1 MILDELVLHDVGVF
15 AGRNTL
21 TLTPPGPGKPVIL
34 IGGLN
39 GAGKTTILEAIH
51 LVLYGALAGT
61 AARRA
66 TAYDSYLRS
75 LIHHAARPG
84 DGAGVE
90 LAFHAYREG
99 AASAYRIR
107 RYWRSTRSGTRER
120 LEVLRDGVLDQTLTA
135 TWAEQVEAFLP
146 RGIASLFFFD
156 GEQIESLADLER
168 SRHVLGSALASLL
181 GLDLVDRLTS
191 DLAVLRRR
199 HRARQVP
206 DELRNR
212 LDETQSALMAAKA
225 AVETAVQEEADARG
239 KAERARKQHHELDE
253 QYRADGGHLLDK
265 RAAAEDAATAASKDL
280 ARIDDELREIASGSA
295 PLLLV
300 TGELGQLAM
309 DARREAE
316 ATRDRLVLDVLAAR
330 DSAVLE
336 RLRQTKARTSVVSA
350 VEDFLAGDRDARER
364 AATSSAGAP
373 AGLAD
378 PGPTEYLNDQML
390 PATRRQIRGL
400 LTRRAK
406 ATADLDAAERLVTA
420 IPDPEAL
427 APLRAERDRAYD
439 EMLRADATLAH
450 HQDRLAALRQRRD
463 KAQTACE
470 KAMDDAAH
478 ASLAADDDRRLVDH
492 ADRIEA
498 TLGTLKAE
506 ATRRH
511 LDRICVLIL
520 DALSQLMRKDNLITE
535 ISIAPESYAVEMRGA
550 HGQALAPG
558 QLSVGER
565 QLLAVAMLWGLARA
579 AGQPLPVVIDTPL
592 GRLDSSHRY
601 HLLDRYFPQA
611 SHQVVLLSTDTE
623 IDAAARERLQPY
635 IGRSYRLDFDPATSA
650 TTARPGYFWE

>member
-15 AGRNTL
+15 AGRNAL
-21 TLTPPGPGKPVIL
+21 SLTPPGRGKPVIL

-51 LVLYGALAGT
+51 LALYGSLAGT
-61 AARRA
+61 AARR
-66 TAYDSYLRS
+66 TGAYDTYLRS

-90 LAFHAYREG
+90 LAFHAYHEG
-99 AASAYRIR
+99 TESSYRVR
-107 RYWRSTRSGTRER
+107 RYWRANRSGTRER
-120 LEVLRDGVLDQTLTA
+120 LEVLRDGLVDQALTA

-146 RGIASLFFFD
+146 RGIAGLFFFD

-168 SRHVLGSALASLL
+168 SRQVLGSALASLL
-181 GLDLVDRLTS
+181 GLDLVDRLAA

-199 HRARQVP
+199 HRSRQIP
-206 DELRNR
+206 DELSNR
-212 LDETQSALMAAKA
+212 LDEA
-225 AVETAVQEEADARG
+225 AVESAVQEEADARG

-253 QYRADGGHLLDK
+253 QYRAQGGHLLDK
-265 RAAAEDAATAASKDL
+265 RAAAEDGATAARKDL
-280 ARIDDELREIASGSA
+280 ARIDEQLRDIASGAA

-300 TGELGQLAM
+300 TGELGELAAQ
-309 DARREAE
+309 ARREAE
-316 ATRDRLVLDVLAAR
+316 ATRGRLVLDVLAAR

-336 RLRQTKARTSVVSA
+336 RLRQARARASIVTA
-350 VEDFLAGDRDARER
+350 VEEFLANDRDTRER
-364 AATSSAGAP
+364 AATSAAAP

-378 PGPTEYLNDQML
+378 PGPAEYLSGQLL
-390 PATRRQIRGL
+390 PETRRQIRSL
-400 LTRRAK
+400 LARRAK
-406 ATADLDAAERLVTA
+406 STADLDAAERLVTA

-427 APLRAERDRAYD
+427 APLRAERDRAHD

-450 HQDRLAALRQRRD
+450 NQDRLAALRQQRD
-463 KAQTACE
+463 KAQAACE

-478 ASLAADDDRRLVDH
+478 ASLAADDDRRLVDY
-492 ADRIEA
+492 ADRIQA
-498 TLGTLKAE
+498 TLRAFKAE

-520 DALSQLMRKDNLITE
+520 EALTRLMRKDNLITE
-535 ISIAPESYAVEMRGA
+535 VSIDPDSYAVELHGV
-550 HGQALAPG
+550 HGQPLAAG

-592 GRLDSSHRY
+592 GRLDSSHRH

-611 SHQVVLLSTDTE
+611 SHQVILLSTDTE
-623 IDAAARERLQPY
+623 IDAAARERLRPC
-635 IGRSYRLDFDPATSA
+635 IGRSYRLDFDAAASA
-650 TTARPGYFWE
+650 TTVQLGYFWE